1 MAVET
6 ITPGEIHKHARQWE
20 HTALTTELLL
30 ASGVVVLSILGIA
43 RSVPNLS
50 GCDRLSSG
58 LARSCSSRVQPLF
71 CITVSFSTKPVL
83 QARAALRK

>member
-30 ASGVVVLSILGIA
+30 ACGVVVLSILGIA
-43 RSVPNLS
+43 GVFPTYLAAVAVIFLVL
-50 GCDRLSSG
+50 GVLFAVRLRFFESLCG
-58 LARSCSSRVQPLF
+58 SRAF
-71 CITVSFSTKPVL
+71 EK
-83 QARAALRK
+83 